1 MPDSNTMLL
10 IVLSA
15 IVVLAVLFV
24 VFSSKQQKKLQE
36 LQNDWPRLQEKSEEI
51 VLEYTEQALRDM
63 EYRLSSGYAQD
74 MLALQGLLH
83 NAQQSGTA
91 RTEALGQRIDTAM
104 QGQEGRIRHL
114 SDVLGERLSA
124 NDEKVERMR
133 ETLFQGLS
141 GIRQE
146 NAVKLDEMRKTVD
159 ENLHQTLN
167 KRLGESFSL
176 VNERLEQ
183 VYKGL
188 GEMQTLANGVGDLKR
203 VLTNVKTRGVWGE
216 MQLGA
221 LLEEILAPGQYEQN
235 AAVKPGTQER
245 VEYAIRLPGQTE
257 GQALYL
263 PVDAKFPV
271 EAYIRLQDAADTGD
285 KKASDVAKQELA
297 ASLNREAIRI
307 AGKYIAPP
315 HTTDFAIMY
324 LPLEGL
330 YAQALQMEGL
340 AEKIQREKRVVLA
353 GPSTFSALLNSLQ
366 MGFRTLAIEQR
377 SGEVWQLL
385 GDIKAEFGV
394 FADILDKTQQR
405 LRQASEGIESASRK
419 SKTIVRKL
427 RNVETLDK
435 AEENIG
441 TDNQVFLDEDTL

>member
-146 NAVKLDEMRKTVD
+146 NAAKLDEMRKTVD

-285 KKASDVAKQELA
+285 KKASEAAKQELA

-330 YAQALQMEGL
+330 SAQALQMEGL
-340 AEKIQREKRVVLA
+340 AEKIQRERRVVLA

-435 AEENIG
+435 AEENLG

>member
-24 VFSSKQQKKLQE
+24 VFSMKQQKKLQE
-36 LQNDWPRLQEKSEEI
+36 LQNEWPRLQEKSEEI

-74 MLALQGLLH
+74 MLTLQGLLH
-83 NAQQSGTA
+83 NVQQSGTA
-91 RTEALGQRIDTAM
+91 RTEALGQRIDSAM

-141 GIRQE
+141 GMRQE
-146 NAVKLDEMRKTVD
+146 NAAKLDEMRKTVD

-271 EAYIRLQDAADTGD
+271 EAYIRLQDAVDSGD
-285 KKASDVAKQELA
+285 KKASEAAKQELA

-330 YAQALQMEGL
+330 YAQALQMEDL
-340 AEKIQREKRVVLA
+340 AEKIQREKRIVLA

-385 GDIKAEFGV
+385 GDIKSEFGV

-435 AEENIG
+435 TEENLG
-441 TDNQVFLDEDTL
+441 MDSRVFLDEDNL

>member
-15 IVVLAVLFV
+15 IVVLSVLFV
-24 VFSSKQQKKLQE
+24 VFSMKQQKKLQE
-36 LQNDWPRLQEKSEEI
+36 LQNEWPRLQEKSEEI

-83 NAQQSGTA
+83 NVQQSGIA
-91 RTEALGQRIDTAM
+91 RTEALGQRIDSAM

-141 GIRQE
+141 GMRQE
-146 NAVKLDEMRKTVD
+146 NAAKLDEMRKTVD

-285 KKASDVAKQELA
+285 KKASEAAKQELA

-340 AEKIQREKRVVLA
+340 AEKIQRERRVVLA

-435 AEENIG
+435 AEENLG